1 MFYELPVYK
10 ATYDILVELYHMVQ
24 KMPREHKFVLGE
36 KLKEECMEIFLEIYQ
51 ANTVAEK
58 REYLR
63 RATLHLLRLRVMLRV
78 CNDLR
83 LMNMERFI
91 KLNEKVESVSRQLAV
106 GRRARGKV
114 ERVKKLKS

>member
-1 MFYELPVYK
+1 MGMFYELPVYK

-91 KLNEKVESVSRQLAV
+91 KLNEKVESVSRQLA
-106 GRRARGKV
+106 GWEKS
-114 ERVKKLKS
+114 ERKS